1 MNSNAK
7 KNNKNLIREP
17 IKIDKFLPIQ
27 ETLPNK
33 HDEISINETNNIMK
47 VT

>member
-7 KNNKNLIREP
+7 KNNQNFAREP

-27 ETLPNK
+27 EMLPNK
-33 HDEISINETNNIMK
+33 HEEISINETNNIMK